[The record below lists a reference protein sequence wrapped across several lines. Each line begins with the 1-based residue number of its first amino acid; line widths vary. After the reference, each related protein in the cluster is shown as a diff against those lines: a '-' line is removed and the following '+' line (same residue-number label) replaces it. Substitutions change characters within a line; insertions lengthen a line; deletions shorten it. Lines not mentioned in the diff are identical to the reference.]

1 MESSKLMSI
10 ESTLLYLVR
19 QLRRAGV
26 RVTLAEVLD
35 CFRALAL
42 IEWDKPKFY
51 ITLQSTLI
59 KSPKDLSV
67 YDKLFRLVFNE
78 EFFNG
83 EQRGQNELETGS
95 EAVSPCLTCNGTG
108 QGGISSGQYHP
119 GVMSQ
124 RMLQLILVGNCKA
137 MAEFV
142 DEGITSLGPLTE
154 EHLKMP
160 QDALRLV
167 KVYLEWKTAEWEIAK
182 LTTEAD
188 EQLALP
194 WLERLHE
201 LEEMLQLQWDQALL
215 ANFGDRG
222 MEVITERINLQELD
236 FYRLNRNQIKAMK
249 AIITRLAHKLATR
262 VSRRYTRAKRGQID
276 LARTMR
282 QAMSTG
288 GIPVYLRYRQKK
300 PTKPELVVLCDL
312 SGSVAVFSEFMLQLV
327 YSMQQKFRH
336 VRSFVFVDTIE
347 EISSLFSKLEIEDA
361 LVEVYNNG
369 KYSKTGFSH
378 YGETIQYFWQ
388 HYNEAVTK
396 NTTILILGDAR
407 NNYQNPDL
415 EGWMLGKQKAKRVIW
430 LNPEPINRW
439 NKEDSIIDTFAQAC
453 TQVMECRNLG
463 QLEVVTRN
471 LF

>member
-1 MESSKLMSI
+1 MRTNYPGCYPNEWVREVESGKQMSI

-19 QLRRAGV
+19 QLRRTGV

-67 YDKLFRLVFNE
+67 YDKLFRLVFHE
-78 EFFNG
+78 EFSCW
-83 EQRGQNELETGS
+83 EQRCQNELETEPES
-95 EAVSPCLTCNGTG
+95 VSPCSGKDRENTLATCNGTG

-119 GVMSQ
+119 GVMAQ
-124 RMLQLILVGNCKA
+124 RMLQLILVGNSKA

-142 DEGITSLGPLTE
+142 DEGIASLGPLTE
-154 EHLKMP
+154 EHLNMP
-160 QDALRLV
+160 QDALRVV

-201 LEEMLQLQWDQALL
+201 LEELLQLQWDQALL

-236 FYRLNRNQIKAMK
+236 FYRLNRNQIKEMK
-249 AIITRLAHKLATR
+249 AIITRMAHKLATR
-262 VSRRYTRAKRGQID
+262 VSRRYTKAKRGQID
-276 LARTMR
+276 IARTMR

-388 HYNEAVTK
+388 HYNDAVTQ
-396 NTTILILGDAR
+396 NTTIL
-407 NNYQNPDL
+407 
-415 EGWMLGKQKAKRVIW
+415 V
-430 LNPEPINRW
+430 
-439 NKEDSIIDTFAQAC
+439 
-453 TQVMECRNLG
+453 
-463 QLEVVTRN
+463 
-471 LF
+471 